1 MTYHYIGGTAIAN
14 KCIQGNESLAKKI
27 KFRRNELH
35 LTIEEAAL
43 RAGVGSKTWS
53 RYESGGS
60 IRLDKCKG
68 YVKH

>member
-1 MTYHYIGGTAIAN
+1 MAN
-14 KCIQGNESLAKKI
+14 KCIQGNDGLAKKI
-27 KFRRNELH
+27 KFRRNELY

-43 RAGVGSKTWS
+43 RAGGGSKTWS

-60 IRLDKCKG
+60 IRLDKYKG